1 MLFEITLQGS
11 IAFFCVYLVK
21 CGSFNFSFFLHTRP
35 EDVDGL
41 VSFMIDNFNRNYK
54 TNKAPFGFFVHSAWF
69 MVGQNHFAAF
79 VKFIDYLQ
87 GLPDVYLVTILRTFL
102 PKIRK

>member
-1 MLFEITLQGS
+1 MVE
-11 IAFFCVYLVK
+11 
-21 CGSFNFSFFLHTRP
+21 
-35 EDVDGL
+35 
-41 VSFMIDNFNRNYK
+41 NFNRNYL

-87 GLPDVYLVTILRTFL
+87 GLPDVYLVIILKKFYPKVSKNKIYDL
-102 PKIRK
+102 PGRCFGRFEMG